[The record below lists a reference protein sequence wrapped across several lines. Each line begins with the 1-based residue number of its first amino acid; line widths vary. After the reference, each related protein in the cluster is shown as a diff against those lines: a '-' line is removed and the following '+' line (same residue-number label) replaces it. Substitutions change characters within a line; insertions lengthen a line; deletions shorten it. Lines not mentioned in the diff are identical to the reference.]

1 MSGAC
6 SAHRHYERECPLCQ
20 SQKPEWLLGLEAR
33 IEEREEAYLHANAAL
48 AKEIRVSRE
57 RIAALIAAG
66 DELADRLEASEAYG
80 HMFLP
85 STLTM
90 NEETRAAWEQ
100 AKEET
105 K

>member
-57 RIAALIAAG
+57 HIAALIAAG
-66 DELADRLEASEAYG
+66 DGLYKGLETTVATGKPLGPDVLGSLY
-80 HMFLP
+80 
-85 STLTM
+85 T
-90 NEETRAAWEQ
+90 AWERER